1 MTEPKYQIGQRVAV
15 TALPWQSDEPGRPAV
30 VITDTTIA
38 EIRRGMA
45 PTSRLYGVAD
55 CPLYLYEEWQIMP
68 SDGDDYTDHTTTNEL
83 ERAS

>member
-15 TALPWQSDEPGRPAV
+15 TALPWQSDEPGRPVV
-30 VITDTTIA
+30 VIADTTIA
-38 EIRRGMA
+38 EIRRGYK
-45 PTSRLYGVAD
+45 PTAWIYGVAD

-68 SDGDDYTDHTTTNEL
+68 IPGCDTDHATTGEL